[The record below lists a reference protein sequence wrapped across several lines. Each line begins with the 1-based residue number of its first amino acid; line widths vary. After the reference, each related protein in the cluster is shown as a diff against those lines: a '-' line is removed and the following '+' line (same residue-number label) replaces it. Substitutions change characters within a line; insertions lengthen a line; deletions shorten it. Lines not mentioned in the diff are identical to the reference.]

1 MFRFVLLFDLL
12 KVMENHSQW
21 KERQYKLNCIT
32 NLELAKASVFMK
44 LQKLILSDI
53 LLEYNVVTAL
63 KTPQHFCAL
72 PEMTRSI
79 CPDNMFLLL
88 SSLSF
93 TNVLNLICSK
103 KQQEFCSSC

>member
-1 MFRFVLLFDLL
+1 MPDMFRFVLLFDLL

-72 PEMTRSI
+72 PEMTRQS
-79 CPDNMFLLL
+79 
-88 SSLSF
+88 
-93 TNVLNLICSK
+93 LNLSW
-103 KQQEFCSSC
+103 QYVPAPLLP